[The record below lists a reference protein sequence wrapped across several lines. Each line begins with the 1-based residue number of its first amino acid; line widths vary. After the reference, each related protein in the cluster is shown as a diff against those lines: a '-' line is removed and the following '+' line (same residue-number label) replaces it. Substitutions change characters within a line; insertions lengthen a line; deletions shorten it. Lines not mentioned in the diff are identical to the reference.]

1 MDAPEG
7 RMNKPRLNVLCAWM
21 FVCVTV
27 WPSSLSAVVSAES
40 EPGPA
45 DRLTEGPAAA
55 VSEPAVGDPDFLF
68 QRPRVSLGIR
78 SGFFLHR
85 GNSELHEFTTD
96 RFTLSSSDFV
106 GMTLGVEG
114 GVWLDSRLELTFGL
128 DGSRLTRRSSDREWV
143 DDDDGSEI
151 RQTTRVRH
159 GPSASFGVR
168 WYVRDRGE
176 RLSTFVWLPSRW
188 NAFVGGGGGITG
200 YRFEQWGDFVDD
212 VDEIIFNDRF
222 ASEGSAFFPYVSG
235 GAELGLSP
243 RAALVVEGRY
253 QWGRDHLSSD
263 FGDFDPLD
271 LAGARLTAGLS
282 YRF

>member
-1 MDAPEG
+1 
-7 RMNKPRLNVLCAWM
+7 MNKPRLDVVCAWIV
-21 FVCVTV
+21 VCVTA
-27 WPSSLSAVVSAES
+27 WPLALSAGVSGES
-40 EPGPA
+40 ELRPTGSRTGGQATAVFEPEARGP
-45 DRLTEGPAAA
+45 D
-55 VSEPAVGDPDFLF
+55 DPDFLF

-78 SGFFLHR
+78 SGIFLHR
-85 GNSELHEFTTD
+85 GDSELHEFTTD
-96 RFTLSSSDFV
+96 RFTLSSSDFI
-106 GMTLGVEG
+106 GMALGVEG
-114 GVWLDSRLELTFGL
+114 GIWLDSRLELTFGV

-143 DDDDGSEI
+143 DYDDGSEI

-159 GPSASFGVR
+159 GPSASFGLR

-176 RLSTFVWLPSRW
+176 RLSTFAWVPSRW
-188 NAFVGGGGGITG
+188 NVFVGGGGGITG
-200 YRFEQWGDFVDD
+200 YRFEQWGDFVDE

-222 ASEGSAFFPYVSG
+222 ASEGSAFFPYLSG
-235 GAELGLSP
+235 GAELRLTP
-243 RAALVVEGRY
+243 RAAVVVEGRY